1 MGMQMSHQAS
11 RAPIG
16 ACITVMFLLFN
27 SLDATGEST
36 ATRSDDPLLSSLIE
50 EALEK
55 NPAVIAAQ
63 EAAAAARFRPPQ
75 ARSLPNP
82 MFAAEY
88 TNDGLS
94 PSLGSQEMTTLA
106 FMWGQEL
113 PYAGKRG
120 LRADV
125 LARAAD
131 QVDQQL
137 ERVKLSVA
145 AAVQRAYYDLLLSR
159 DLLELIREQQ
169 EIWRQTEGVI
179 RARYAVG
186 RGAQPDVLRAQVEV
200 VRIERP
206 LVEQEAEAEIRVA
219 QLNQLLDRPAGT
231 PLVTEAR
238 LALSPVDE
246 GLEEILQRLEARSP
260 EVKSAALGAA
270 RSELG
275 VALAQKE
282 FKPDFLVQGGY
293 MNRGGLDP
301 MWVAGLGI
309 SVPLYRERLKSGV
322 AEAQAQSRS
331 NERLLDWVR
340 LMLRFRTEQRV
351 AQLEAAER
359 IAVLYAGGVIPQD
372 RLSVDA
378 SMASYQTG
386 QTPFVTVLE
395 TLTTLYSDLAIHL
408 QILANY
414 EKIRASLEEAS
425 LEETSSLFMGGA
437 TMPAGGPGMTE
448 ASGAMD
454 GGQASSGSATMSNR

>member
-1 MGMQMSHQAS
+1 MGMQMSNQEYCDRFA
-11 RAPIG
+11 
-16 ACITVMFLLFN
+16 ACIVAMFFLFN
-27 SLDATGEST
+27 ALDAAGEPG
-36 ATRSDDPLLSSLIE
+36 ATQSDDPLLASLIE

-55 NPAVIAAQ
+55 NPAVMAAR

-113 PYAGKRG
+113 PHSGKRG

-125 LARAAD
+125 LTRAAD

-137 ERVKLSVA
+137 ERVKLSLA
-145 AAVQRAYYDLLLSR
+145 AAVKRAYYDLLLSR

-169 EIWRQTEGVI
+169 EIWRQTESVI

-200 VRIERP
+200 VRIERL

-219 QLNQLLDRPAGT
+219 ELNQFLNRPAGT
-231 PLVTEAR
+231 PLASEAL
-238 LALSPVDE
+238 LALSPIDE
-246 GLEEILQRLEARSP
+246 ELEEILQRLEALSP
-260 EVKSAALGAA
+260 EMKSASLGIA

-282 FKPDFLVQGGY
+282 FKPDFVVQGGY

-309 SVPLYRERLKSGV
+309 SVPLYRERLRSGV
-322 AEAQAQSRS
+322 SEAQADSRS
-331 NERLLDWVR
+331 SERLLEWIR
-340 LMLRFRTEQRV
+340 LMLRFRTEERL

-378 SMASYQTG
+378 SMSSYQTG

-395 TLTTLYSDLAIHL
+395 TLTTLYNDLATHL

-425 LEETSSLFMGGA
+425 LEETSSLSMGAGAMPSAGGGGMTGTGTMGG
-437 TMPAGGPGMTE
+437 GGASTG
-448 ASGAMD
+448 SGAM
-454 GGQASSGSATMSNR
+454 SNR

>member
-1 MGMQMSHQAS
+1 MGMQMSNYEYCDRFA
-11 RAPIG
+11 
-16 ACITVMFLLFN
+16 ACIVAMFFLFN
-27 SLDATGEST
+27 ALDAAGEPG
-36 ATRSDDPLLSSLIE
+36 ATQSDDPLLASLIE

-55 NPAVIAAQ
+55 NPAVMAAR

-145 AAVQRAYYDLLLSR
+145 AAVKRAYYDLLLSR

-169 EIWRQTEGVI
+169 EIWRQTESVI

-200 VRIERP
+200 VRIERL

-219 QLNQLLDRPAGT
+219 EINQLLDRPAGT
-231 PLVTEAR
+231 PLVNEAR
-238 LALSPVDE
+238 LVMSPVDE
-246 GLEEILQRLEARSP
+246 GLEEVLRRLEALSP
-260 EVKSAALGAA
+260 EVKSAALGVA

-414 EKIRASLEEAS
+414 QKIRASLEEAS
-425 LEETSSLFMGGA
+425 LEETSSLSMGGGA
-437 TMPAGGPGMTE
+437 MPSAGGGMTTT
-448 ASGAMD
+448 GTM
-454 GGQASSGSATMSNR
+454 GGGEASSGSSTMSNR

>member
-1 MGMQMSHQAS
+1 MGMKMSHHAS

-27 SLDATGEST
+27 SLDAAGQSGGTG
-36 ATRSDDPLLSSLIE
+36 SDDPLLSRLIE

-82 MFAAEY
+82 MFVTEY

-159 DLLELIREQQ
+159 NLLALIREQQ

-186 RGAQPDVLRAQVEV
+186 RGGQPDVLRAQVEV

-246 GLEEILQRLEARSP
+246 GLEEMLQRLEARSP
-260 EVKSAALGAA
+260 EVKSAALGVA

-331 NERLLDWVR
+331 NERFLDWVR

-414 EKIRASLEEAS
+414 QKIRASLEEAS
-425 LEETSSLFMGGA
+425 LEETSSLSMGGGA
-437 TMPAGGPGMTE
+437 MPSAGGGMTTT
-448 ASGAMD
+448 GTM
-454 GGQASSGSATMSNR
+454 GGGEASSGSSTMSNR

>member
-1 MGMQMSHQAS
+1 MRMMRLAC
-11 RAPIG
+11 RDPIG
-16 ACITVMFLLFN
+16 AWIVSMFLL
-27 SLDATGEST
+27 LPLGATGQTGLKSSED
-36 ATRSDDPLLSSLIE
+36 ALLLSLIE

-55 NPAVIAAQ
+55 NPAVVAAR
-63 EAAAAARFRPPQ
+63 EAAAAARLRPPQ

-82 MFAAEY
+82 MFLTQY
-88 TNDGLS
+88 TNDGWS

-113 PYAGKRG
+113 PYSGKRG
-120 LRADV
+120 LRADALV
-125 LARAAD
+125 READ
-131 QVDQQL
+131 QADQQS

-145 AAVQRAYYDLLLSR
+145 AAVKRAYTDLLLSR
-159 DLLELIREQQ
+159 DLLALVREQE
-169 EIWRQTEGVI
+169 EIWKQTEGVI

-200 VRIERP
+200 VRIDR
-206 LVEQEAEAEIRVA
+206 LLAEQEAEAEIRVA
-219 QLNQLLDRPAGT
+219 ELNGLLARPAGT
-231 PLVTEAR
+231 PLATGAR

-246 GLEEILQRLEARSP
+246 SLEEALLRLEALSP
-260 EVKSAALGAA
+260 EVKSASIGVA

-309 SVPLYRERLKSGV
+309 SVPLYRERLESGLE
-322 AEAQAQSRS
+322 EARANSRS
-331 NERLLDWVR
+331 SEQILNWVR
-340 LMLRFRTEQRV
+340 LMLRFRTEQRL

-359 IAVLYAGGVIPQD
+359 IAVLYSGGVIPQD

-378 SMASYQTG
+378 AMASYQTG
-386 QTPFVTVLE
+386 QAPFVTVLE
-395 TLTTLYSDLAIHL
+395 TLTTLYDDLATHL
-408 QILANY
+408 QVLASY

-425 LEETSSLFMGGA
+425 LEETSSLSMGGFGMPSA
-437 TMPAGGPGMTE
+437 EGRMTTTETMGGDGGSMG
-448 ASGAMD
+448 SGAM
-454 GGQASSGSATMSNR
+454 SNR

>member
-1 MGMQMSHQAS
+1 M
-11 RAPIG
+11 
-16 ACITVMFLLFN
+16 
-27 SLDATGEST
+27 
-36 ATRSDDPLLSSLIE
+36 
-50 EALEK
+50 
-55 NPAVIAAQ
+55 AAR

-82 MFAAEY
+82 MFDTQY

-113 PYAGKRG
+113 PYSGKRG

-131 QVDQQL
+131 QIDQEL
-137 ERVKLSVA
+137 ERVKLSLA
-145 AAVQRAYYDLLLSR
+145 AAVKRAYYDLLLSR

-200 VRIERP
+200 VRIERL

-219 QLNQLLDRPAGT
+219 ELNQLLDRPART

-238 LALSPVDE
+238 LVLSPVDD
-246 GLEEILQRLEARSP
+246 GLEEILPRLEALSP
-260 EVKSAALGAA
+260 EVRSATLGIA
-270 RSELG
+270 RSTLG

-301 MWVAGLGI
+301 MWIAGLGM
-309 SVPLYRERLKSGV
+309 SVPLYRERLKSGL
-322 AEAQAQSRS
+322 AEAQANSRS
-331 NERLLDWVR
+331 SERLSDWVR
-340 LMLRFRTEQRV
+340 LILRFRTEERL
-351 AQLEAAER
+351 AQLDAAER

-372 RLSVDA
+372 RLSVDGA
-378 SMASYQTG
+378 MASYQTG

-395 TLTTLYSDLAIHL
+395 TITTLYSDLAIHL

-425 LEETSSLFMGGA
+425 LEETSSLSMGGLA
-437 TMPAGGPGMTE
+437 FPSAGGGMTTT
-448 ASGAMD
+448 GTMD
-454 GGQASSGSATMSNR
+454 GDAGSAGSGGMSNR

>member
-1 MGMQMSHQAS
+1 MGMQMSNHEYRDRFA
-11 RAPIG
+11 
-16 ACITVMFLLFN
+16 ACIVAMFFLFN
-27 SLDATGEST
+27 ALDATGEPG
-36 ATRSDDPLLSSLIE
+36 ATPFDDPLLASLIE

-55 NPAVIAAQ
+55 NPAVMAAR

-106 FMWGQEL
+106 FMWGQEF

-145 AAVQRAYYDLLLSR
+145 AAVKRAYYGLLLSR

-169 EIWRQTEGVI
+169 EIWRQTESVI

-200 VRIERP
+200 VRIERL

-219 QLNQLLDRPAGT
+219 ELNQLLDRPAGT

-238 LALSPVDE
+238 LVLSPVDE
-246 GLEEILQRLEARSP
+246 GLEEVLRRLEPLSP
-260 EVKSAALGAA
+260 EVKSTALGVA

-282 FKPDFLVQGGY
+282 FKPDFVVQGGY

-301 MWVAGLGI
+301 MWIAGLGI
-309 SVPLYRERLKSGV
+309 SVPLYRERLRSGV
-322 AEAQAQSRS
+322 SEAQADSRS
-331 NERLLDWVR
+331 SERLLDWVR
-340 LMLRFRTEQRV
+340 LILRFRTEERL
-351 AQLEAAER
+351 AQLNAAER

-372 RLSVDA
+372 RVSVDSA
-378 SMASYQTG
+378 MASYQTG
-386 QTPFVTVLE
+386 QTPFVSVLE
-395 TLTTLYSDLAIHL
+395 TLTTLYSDLATHL

-425 LEETSSLFMGGA
+425 LEETSSLSMGGA
-437 TMPAGGPGMTE
+437 AMPSTGGGMTTT
-448 ASGAMD
+448 GTMG
-454 GGQASSGSATMSNR
+454 GGQASSGSSSMSNR

>member
-1 MGMQMSHQAS
+1 MGMQMSNYGYRDRFAA
-11 RAPIG
+11 RIVALFFFFIALAAAGEPG
-16 ACITVMFLLFN
+16 ATQ
-27 SLDATGEST
+27 
-36 ATRSDDPLLSSLIE
+36 SDDPLLASLIE

-55 NPAVIAAQ
+55 NPAVNAAR
-63 EAAAAARFRPPQ
+63 EGAAAARFRPPQ

-82 MFAAEY
+82 MFLTEY

-113 PYAGKRG
+113 PYSGKRG

-145 AAVQRAYYDLLLSR
+145 AAVKRAYYDLLLSR
-159 DLLELIREQQ
+159 DLLELIRERQ
-169 EIWRQTEGVI
+169 EIWRQTESVI

-200 VRIERP
+200 VRIERL

-219 QLNQLLDRPAGT
+219 ELNHLLDRPAGT

-238 LALSPVDE
+238 LVLSPVDE
-246 GLEEILQRLEARSP
+246 GLEEVLRRLETLSP
-260 EVKSAALGAA
+260 EIKSAALGVA

-275 VALAQKE
+275 IALAQKE

-301 MWVAGLGI
+301 MWVAGLGL
-309 SVPLYRERLKSGV
+309 SVPLYRERLKSGL
-322 AEAQAQSRS
+322 AEAQADSRS

-340 LMLRFRTEQRV
+340 LMLRFRTEQRL

-359 IAVLYAGGVIPQD
+359 IAVLYSGGVIPQD

-378 SMASYQTG
+378 SMSSYQTG

-395 TLTTLYSDLAIHL
+395 TLTTLYSDLATHL
-408 QILANY
+408 QVLANY

-425 LEETSSLFMGGA
+425 LEETSSLSIGGGAMPSAGGGMTTTGTMGG
-437 TMPAGGPGMTE
+437 GE
-448 ASGAMD
+448 
-454 GGQASSGSATMSNR
+454 ASSGSRSMSNR

>member
-1 MGMQMSHQAS
+1 MGMQMSHHAS

-27 SLDATGEST
+27 SLDAAGEST

-75 ARSLPNP
+75 AGSLPNP
-82 MFAAEY
+82 MFVTAY

-159 DLLELIREQQ
+159 NLLALIREQQ

-186 RGAQPDVLRAQVEV
+186 RGGQPDVLRAQVEV

-246 GLEEILQRLEARSP
+246 GLEEMLQRLEARSP
-260 EVKSAALGAA
+260 EVKSAALGVA

-414 EKIRASLEEAS
+414 QKIRASLEEAS
-425 LEETSSLFMGGA
+425 LEETSSLSMGGGA
-437 TMPAGGPGMTE
+437 MPSAGGGMTTT
-448 ASGAMD
+448 GTM
-454 GGQASSGSATMSNR
+454 GGGEASSGSSTMSNR

>member
-1 MGMQMSHQAS
+1 MGMQMSNYGYRDRFAA
-11 RAPIG
+11 RIVALFFFFIALAAAGEPG
-16 ACITVMFLLFN
+16 ATQ
-27 SLDATGEST
+27 
-36 ATRSDDPLLSSLIE
+36 SDDPLLASLIE

-55 NPAVIAAQ
+55 NPAVMATR

-106 FMWGQEL
+106 FMWGQEF

-145 AAVQRAYYDLLLSR
+145 AAVKRAYYDLLLSR

-200 VRIERP
+200 VRIER
-206 LVEQEAEAEIRVA
+206 LQVEQEAEAEIRIA
-219 QLNQLLDRPAGT
+219 ELNQLLDRPAGT
-231 PLVTEAR
+231 PLVTEVR
-238 LALSPVDE
+238 LALSTVDE
-246 GLEEILQRLEARSP
+246 ELKEILQRLEALSP
-260 EVKSAALGAA
+260 EMKSASLGVA

-301 MWVAGLGI
+301 MWIAGLGI
-309 SVPLYRERLKSGV
+309 SVPLYRERLKSGLS
-322 AEAQAQSRS
+322 EAQADSRS
-331 NERLLDWVR
+331 SERLLEWIR
-340 LMLRFRTEQRV
+340 LMLRFRTEERL

-378 SMASYQTG
+378 SMSSYQTG

-395 TLTTLYSDLAIHL
+395 TLTTLYNDLATHL

-425 LEETSSLFMGGA
+425 LEETSTLSMGGGA
-437 TMPAGGPGMTE
+437 MPSAGGGMTTTG
-448 ASGAMD
+448 SM
-454 GGQASSGSATMSNR
+454 GGSEASSGSRSMSNR

>member
-1 MGMQMSHQAS
+1 MGMQMSNHEYRDRFA
-11 RAPIG
+11 
-16 ACITVMFLLFN
+16 ACIVAMFFLFN
-27 SLDATGEST
+27 ALDAAGEPG
-36 ATRSDDPLLSSLIE
+36 ATQSDDPLLASLIE

-55 NPAVIAAQ
+55 NPAVMAAR

-106 FMWGQEL
+106 FMWGQEF

-145 AAVQRAYYDLLLSR
+145 AAVKRAYYDLLLSR

-169 EIWRQTEGVI
+169 EIWRQTESVI

-200 VRIERP
+200 VRIERL

-219 QLNQLLDRPAGT
+219 ELNQLLDRPAGT

-246 GLEEILQRLEARSP
+246 GLEEMLQRLEARSP
-260 EVKSAALGAA
+260 EVKSAALGVA

-331 NERLLDWVR
+331 NERFLDWVR

-425 LEETSSLFMGGA
+425 LEETSSLSMGGGA
-437 TMPAGGPGMTE
+437 MPSAGGGMTTT
-448 ASGAMD
+448 GTM
-454 GGQASSGSATMSNR
+454 GGGEASSGSSTMSNR

>member
-1 MGMQMSHQAS
+1 
-11 RAPIG
+11 
-16 ACITVMFLLFN
+16 MFLLFN
-27 SLDATGEST
+27 SLDAAGQSG
-36 ATRSDDPLLSSLIE
+36 ASQSDDPLLSRLIE

-55 NPAVIAAQ
+55 NPSVIAVQ

-75 ARSLPNP
+75 AGSLPNP
-82 MFAAEY
+82 MFVTEY

-94 PSLGSQEMTTLA
+94 PSLGSQDMTTLA

-120 LRADV
+120 LRADA

-131 QVDQQL
+131 QADQQL

-145 AAVQRAYYDLLLSR
+145 AAVKRAYYDLLLSR
-159 DLLELIREQQ
+159 DLLGLIGEQQ
-169 EIWRQTEGVI
+169 EIWRQTEGVV

-200 VRIERP
+200 VRIERL

-231 PLVTEAR
+231 PLATGAR
-238 LALSPVDE
+238 LALSPIDE
-246 GLEEILQRLEARSP
+246 GLDQTLQRLEALSP
-260 EVKSAALGAA
+260 EMKSAALGVA

-275 VALAQKE
+275 IALAQKE

-309 SVPLYRERLKSGV
+309 SVPLYRERLKSGL
-322 AEAQAQSRS
+322 AEAQADSRS

-340 LMLRFRTEQRV
+340 LMLRFRTEERL
-351 AQLEAAER
+351 AQLEAMER

-378 SMASYQTG
+378 TMSSYQTG
-386 QTPFVTVLE
+386 QTPFVSVLE
-395 TLTTLYSDLAIHL
+395 TLATLYNDLATHL

-425 LEETSSLFMGGA
+425 LEETSSLSMGGLA
-437 TMPAGGPGMTE
+437 FPSAGGGMTTT
-448 ASGAMD
+448 GTMD
-454 GGQASSGSATMSNR
+454 GDAGSAGSGGMSNR

>member
-1 MGMQMSHQAS
+1 MQMSHES
-11 RAPIG
+11 RNPIG
-16 ACITVMFLLFN
+16 ACVTVMFLLFK
-27 SLDATGEST
+27 SLDAAGETG
-36 ATRSDDPLLSSLIE
+36 ATLADDPLLASLIE

-55 NPAVIAAQ
+55 NPALIAAR
-63 EAAAAARFRPPQ
+63 EAAAAARLRPPQ

-82 MFAAEY
+82 MFATQY

-137 ERVKLSVA
+137 ERVKLSLA
-145 AAVQRAYYDLLLSR
+145 AAVKRAYYDLLLSR

-200 VRIERP
+200 VRIER
-206 LVEQEAEAEIRVA
+206 LQVEQEAEAEIRIA
-219 QLNQLLDRPAGT
+219 ELNQLLDRPAGT

-238 LALSPVDE
+238 LVLSPLDDE
-246 GLEEILQRLEARSP
+246 LEEILPRLEALSP
-260 EVKSAALGAA
+260 EAKSATLGIA
-270 RSELG
+270 RSTLG

-301 MWVAGLGI
+301 MWIAGLGI
-309 SVPLYRERLKSGV
+309 SVPLYRERLRSGV
-322 AEAQAQSRS
+322 SEAQADSRS
-331 NERLLDWVR
+331 SERLLDWVR
-340 LMLRFRTEQRV
+340 LMLRFRTEERLV
-351 AQLEAAER
+351 QLKAAER

-395 TLTTLYSDLAIHL
+395 TLTTLYNDLATHL

-425 LEETSSLFMGGA
+425 LEETSSLSMGGGV
-437 TMPAGGPGMTE
+437 MPSAGGGMTTSGTMGGGE
-448 ASGAMD
+448 ASTGSGAM
-454 GGQASSGSATMSNR
+454 SNR

>member
-1 MGMQMSHQAS
+1 MGMQMSNYEYRDRFA
-11 RAPIG
+11 
-16 ACITVMFLLFN
+16 ACIVAMVLLFN
-27 SLDATGEST
+27 ALDAAGEPGPT
-36 ATRSDDPLLSSLIE
+36 QSDDPLLASLIE

-55 NPAVIAAQ
+55 NPAVMATR

-106 FMWGQEL
+106 FMWGQEF

-145 AAVQRAYYDLLLSR
+145 AAVKRAYYDLLLSR

-200 VRIERP
+200 VRIER
-206 LVEQEAEAEIRVA
+206 LQVEQEAEAEIRIA
-219 QLNQLLDRPAGT
+219 ELNQLLDRPAGT
-231 PLVTEAR
+231 PLVTEVR
-238 LALSPVDE
+238 LALSTVDE
-246 GLEEILQRLEARSP
+246 ELKEILQRLEALSP
-260 EVKSAALGAA
+260 EMKSASLGVA

-301 MWVAGLGI
+301 MWIAGLGI
-309 SVPLYRERLKSGV
+309 SVPLYRERLKSGLS
-322 AEAQAQSRS
+322 EAQADSRS
-331 NERLLDWVR
+331 SERLLEWIR
-340 LMLRFRTEQRV
+340 LMLRFRTEERL

-378 SMASYQTG
+378 SMSSYQTG

-395 TLTTLYSDLAIHL
+395 TLTTLYNDLATHL

-425 LEETSSLFMGGA
+425 LEETSTLSMGGGA
-437 TMPAGGPGMTE
+437 MPSAGGGMTTTG
-448 ASGAMD
+448 SM
-454 GGQASSGSATMSNR
+454 GGSEASSGSRSMSNR

>member
-1 MGMQMSHQAS
+1 MGMQMSNHEYRDRFA
-11 RAPIG
+11 
-16 ACITVMFLLFN
+16 ACIVAMFFLFN
-27 SLDATGEST
+27 ALDAAGEPG
-36 ATRSDDPLLSSLIE
+36 ATQSDDPLLASLIE

-55 NPAVIAAQ
+55 NPALMAAR

-82 MFAAEY
+82 MFLTEY

-120 LRADV
+120 LRADA

-131 QVDQQL
+131 QLDQQL
-137 ERVKLSVA
+137 ERVKLSIA
-145 AAVQRAYYDLLLSR
+145 AAVKRAYYDLLLSR
-159 DLLELIREQQ
+159 DLLGLIREQE
-169 EIWRQTEGVI
+169 EIWRQTESVI

-186 RGAQPDVLRAQVEV
+186 RGSQPDVLRAQVEV
-200 VRIERP
+200 VRIER
-206 LVEQEAEAEIRVA
+206 LRLEQEAEAQIRVA
-219 QLNQLLDRPAGT
+219 EINQLLDRPSGT
-231 PLVTEAR
+231 PLATGARR
-238 LALSPVDE
+238 LALSPFDE
-246 GLEEILQRLEARSP
+246 GLEQTLERLETLSP
-260 EVKSAALGAA
+260 EIKSAALGVA

-275 VALAQKE
+275 IALAQKE

-301 MWVAGLGI
+301 MWVAGLGL
-309 SVPLYRERLKSGV
+309 SVPLYRERLKSGL
-322 AEAQAQSRS
+322 AEAQADSRS

-340 LMLRFRTEQRV
+340 LMLRFRTEQRL

-359 IAVLYAGGVIPQD
+359 IAVLYSGGVIPQD

-378 SMASYQTG
+378 SMSSYQTG

-395 TLTTLYSDLAIHL
+395 TLTTLYSDLATHL
-408 QILANY
+408 QVLANY

-425 LEETSSLFMGGA
+425 LEETSTLSMGGGA
-437 TMPAGGPGMTE
+437 MPSAGGGMTTT
-448 ASGAMD
+448 GTM
-454 GGQASSGSATMSNR
+454 GGSEASSGSRSMSNR

>member
-1 MGMQMSHQAS
+1 MGMQMSNHEYGDRFA
-11 RAPIG
+11 
-16 ACITVMFLLFN
+16 ACIVAMFFLFN
-27 SLDATGEST
+27 ALDAAGEPG
-36 ATRSDDPLLSSLIE
+36 ATPFDDPLLASLIE

-55 NPAVIAAQ
+55 NPAVMAAR

-106 FMWGQEL
+106 FMWGQEF

-120 LRADV
+120 IRADV
-125 LARAAD
+125 LARVAD

-145 AAVQRAYYDLLLSR
+145 AAVKRAYYDLLLSR

-169 EIWRQTEGVI
+169 EIWRQTESVI

-200 VRIERP
+200 VRIERL

-219 QLNQLLDRPAGT
+219 ELNQLLDRPAGT

-238 LALSPVDE
+238 LVLSPVDE
-246 GLEEILQRLEARSP
+246 GLEEVLRRLEALSP
-260 EVKSAALGAA
+260 EVKSAALGVA

-282 FKPDFLVQGGY
+282 FKPDFVVQGGY

-301 MWVAGLGI
+301 MWIAGLGI
-309 SVPLYRERLKSGV
+309 SVPLYRERLRSGV
-322 AEAQAQSRS
+322 SEAQADSRS
-331 NERLLDWVR
+331 SERLLDWIR
-340 LMLRFRTEQRV
+340 LILRFRTEQRV
-351 AQLEAAER
+351 VQLEAAER

-425 LEETSSLFMGGA
+425 LEETSSLFMGGGA
-437 TMPAGGPGMTE
+437 MPSAGGGMTTT
-448 ASGAMD
+448 GTM
-454 GGQASSGSATMSNR
+454 GGGEASSGSSTMSNR

>member
-1 MGMQMSHQAS
+1 MQMSRHAS
-11 RAPIG
+11 RGPIG

-27 SLDATGEST
+27 SLDAAGQSGATG
-36 ATRSDDPLLSSLIE
+36 SDDPLLSRLIE

-75 ARSLPNP
+75 AGSLPNP
-82 MFAAEY
+82 MFVTAY

-159 DLLELIREQQ
+159 NLLALIREQQ

-246 GLEEILQRLEARSP
+246 GLEEMLQRLEARSP
-260 EVKSAALGAA
+260 EVKSAALGVA

-425 LEETSSLFMGGA
+425 LEETSSLSMGGGA
-437 TMPAGGPGMTE
+437 MPSAGGGMTTT
-448 ASGAMD
+448 GTM
-454 GGQASSGSATMSNR
+454 GGGEASSGSSTMSNR

>member
-1 MGMQMSHQAS
+1 MGMQMSNYGYRDRFAA
-11 RAPIG
+11 RIVALFFFFIALAAAGEPG
-16 ACITVMFLLFN
+16 ATQ
-27 SLDATGEST
+27 
-36 ATRSDDPLLSSLIE
+36 SDDPLLASLIE

-55 NPAVIAAQ
+55 NPAVNAAR
-63 EAAAAARFRPPQ
+63 EGAAAARFRPPQ

-82 MFAAEY
+82 MFLTEY

-113 PYAGKRG
+113 PYSGKRG

-145 AAVQRAYYDLLLSR
+145 AAVKRAYYDLLLSR
-159 DLLELIREQQ
+159 DLLELIRERQ
-169 EIWRQTEGVI
+169 EIWRQTESVI

-200 VRIERP
+200 VRIERL

-219 QLNQLLDRPAGT
+219 ELNHLLDRPAGT

-238 LALSPVDE
+238 LVLSPVDE
-246 GLEEILQRLEARSP
+246 GLEEVLRRLEALSP
-260 EVKSAALGAA
+260 EVKSAALGVA

-282 FKPDFLVQGGY
+282 FKPDFVVQGGY

-309 SVPLYRERLKSGV
+309 SVPLYRERLRSGV
-322 AEAQAQSRS
+322 SEAQADSRS

-340 LMLRFRTEQRV
+340 LMLRFRTEQRL

-359 IAVLYAGGVIPQD
+359 IAILYSGGVIPQD

-378 SMASYQTG
+378 SMSSYQTG

-395 TLTTLYSDLAIHL
+395 TLTTLYSDLATHL
-408 QILANY
+408 QVLANY

-425 LEETSSLFMGGA
+425 LEETSSLSIGGGAMPSAGGGMTTTGTMGG
-437 TMPAGGPGMTE
+437 GE
-448 ASGAMD
+448 
-454 GGQASSGSATMSNR
+454 ASSGSRSMSNR

>member
-1 MGMQMSHQAS
+1 MEMSRHAS
-11 RAPIG
+11 TIHARVLVIFCLFHSFDAAGETGTARA
-16 ACITVMFLLFN
+16 
-27 SLDATGEST
+27 
-36 ATRSDDPLLSSLIE
+36 DDPLLSSLIE

-55 NPAVIAAQ
+55 NPALMAAR

-82 MFAAEY
+82 MFLTEY

-120 LRADV
+120 LRADA
-125 LARAAD
+125 LSRAAD

-137 ERVKLSVA
+137 ERVKLSIA
-145 AAVQRAYYDLLLSR
+145 AAVKRAYYDLLLSR
-159 DLLELIREQQ
+159 DLLGLIREQE
-169 EIWRQTEGVI
+169 EIWRQTESVI

-186 RGAQPDVLRAQVEV
+186 RGSQPDVLRAQVEV
-200 VRIERP
+200 VRIER
-206 LVEQEAEAEIRVA
+206 LRLEQEAEAQIRVA
-219 QLNQLLDRPAGT
+219 EINQLLDRPSGT
-231 PLVTEAR
+231 PLATGAR
-238 LALSPVDE
+238 LALSPFDE
-246 GLEEILQRLEARSP
+246 GLDQTLERLEAKSP
-260 EVKSAALGAA
+260 EIKSAALGVA

-322 AEAQAQSRS
+322 AEAQADSRS

-340 LMLRFRTEQRV
+340 LMLRFRTEQRL

-359 IAVLYAGGVIPQD
+359 IAVLYSGGVIPQD

-378 SMASYQTG
+378 SMSSYQTG

-395 TLTTLYSDLAIHL
+395 TLTTLYSDLATHL
-408 QILANY
+408 QVLANY

-425 LEETSSLFMGGA
+425 LEETSSLSIGGGAMPSAGGGMTTTGTMGG
-437 TMPAGGPGMTE
+437 GE
-448 ASGAMD
+448 
-454 GGQASSGSATMSNR
+454 ASSGSSTMSNR

>member
-1 MGMQMSHQAS
+1 
-11 RAPIG
+11 
-16 ACITVMFLLFN
+16 MFLLFN
-27 SLDATGEST
+27 SLDAAGQSG
-36 ATRSDDPLLSSLIE
+36 ASQSDDPLLSRLIE

-55 NPAVIAAQ
+55 NPSVIAVQ

-75 ARSLPNP
+75 AGSLPNP
-82 MFAAEY
+82 MFVTEY

-94 PSLGSQEMTTLA
+94 PSLGSQDMTTLA

-131 QVDQQL
+131 QADQQL

-145 AAVQRAYYDLLLSR
+145 AAVKRAYYDLLLSR
-159 DLLELIREQQ
+159 DLLGLIGEQQ
-169 EIWRQTEGVI
+169 EIWRQTEGVV

-200 VRIERP
+200 VRIERL

-231 PLVTEAR
+231 PLATGAR
-238 LALSPVDE
+238 LALSPFDE
-246 GLEEILQRLEARSP
+246 GLEQTLERLETLSP
-260 EVKSAALGAA
+260 EIKSAALGVA

-275 VALAQKE
+275 IALAQKE

-301 MWVAGLGI
+301 MWVAGLGL
-309 SVPLYRERLKSGV
+309 SVPLYRERLKSGL
-322 AEAQAQSRS
+322 AEAQADSRS

-340 LMLRFRTEQRV
+340 LMLRFRTEQRL

-359 IAVLYAGGVIPQD
+359 IAVLYSGGVIPQD

-378 SMASYQTG
+378 SMSSYQTG

-395 TLTTLYSDLAIHL
+395 TLTTLYSDLATHL
-408 QILANY
+408 QVLANY

-425 LEETSSLFMGGA
+425 LEETSSLSIGGGAMPSAGGGMTTTGTMGG
-437 TMPAGGPGMTE
+437 GE
-448 ASGAMD
+448 
-454 GGQASSGSATMSNR
+454 ASSGSRSMSNR

>member
-1 MGMQMSHQAS
+1 MSMQMSNHEYCDRFA
-11 RAPIG
+11 
-16 ACITVMFLLFN
+16 ACIVAMFFLFIA
-27 SLDATGEST
+27 LDAAGEPG
-36 ATRSDDPLLSSLIE
+36 ATQSDDPLLASLIE

-55 NPAVIAAQ
+55 NPAVMAAS
-63 EAAAAARFRPPQ
+63 EGAAAARFRPPQ

-106 FMWGQEL
+106 FMWGQEF

-120 LRADV
+120 LRGDV

-145 AAVQRAYYDLLLSR
+145 AAVKRAYYDLLLSR

-169 EIWRQTEGVI
+169 EIWRQTESVI

-200 VRIERP
+200 VRIERL
-206 LVEQEAEAEIRVA
+206 LVEQETEAEIRVA
-219 QLNQLLDRPAGT
+219 ELNQLLDRPAGT
-231 PLVTEAR
+231 PLATEAR

-246 GLEEILQRLEARSP
+246 GLEEVLRRLEALSP
-260 EVKSAALGAA
+260 EVKSAALGVA

-282 FKPDFLVQGGY
+282 FKPDFVVQGGY

-309 SVPLYRERLKSGV
+309 SVPLYRERLQSGV
-322 AEAQAQSRS
+322 SEAQAESRS
-331 NERLLDWVR
+331 SERLLDWIR
-340 LMLRFRTEQRV
+340 LMLRFRTEERL
-351 AQLEAAER
+351 AQLNAAER
-359 IAVLYAGGVIPQD
+359 IAVLYAGGVILQD

-378 SMASYQTG
+378 ALSSYQTG
-386 QTPFVTVLE
+386 QTPFVSVLE
-395 TLTTLYSDLAIHL
+395 TLTTLYNDLATHL

-425 LEETSSLFMGGA
+425 LEATSSLSMGAGAMPSAGFGMTTSGTMGG
-437 TMPAGGPGMTE
+437 
-448 ASGAMD
+448 GA
-454 GGQASSGSATMSNR
+454 ASSGSRSMSNR